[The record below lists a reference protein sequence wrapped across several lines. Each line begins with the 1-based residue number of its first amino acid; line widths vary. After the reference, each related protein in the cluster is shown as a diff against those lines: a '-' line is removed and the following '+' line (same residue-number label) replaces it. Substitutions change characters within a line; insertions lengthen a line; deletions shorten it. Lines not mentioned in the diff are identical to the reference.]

1 MSEDE
6 AGGEDEAAAEEESG
20 AEEEAG
26 EEASEEEASG
36 EEEVEGEEASEDEAT
51 EEEASEDESEGEA
64 TEEEASEEEGSEEEE
79 ASAVD
84 TGEPV
89 DGTDTSSD
97 DQVML
102 PGETISI
109 GGADA
114 GPPPVTL
121 NTATTPEVRSG
132 LGNTNTATADV
143 PPPPATPVPP
153 PVAPAPPAL
162 DVMRAVSG
170 QTMGLNFGGPP
181 VVPPPQI
188 QVKLD
193 FSTGPNVMNALGSL
207 PGF

>member
-1 MSEDE
+1 
-6 AGGEDEAAAEEESG
+6 
-20 AEEEAG
+20 
-26 EEASEEEASG
+26 
-36 EEEVEGEEASEDEAT
+36 
-51 EEEASEDESEGEA
+51 
-64 TEEEASEEEGSEEEE
+64 
-79 ASAVD
+79 
-84 TGEPV
+84 
-89 DGTDTSSD
+89 
-97 DQVML
+97 ML